1 MLQGH
6 CTTRKDSEIE
16 DLIAQGAE
24 CSGHEPACEQLHR
37 ERSINQQP
45 VHDETLSWQQEAG
58 QGASALQDSAPGATN
73 QGMVI
78 KGTGHVQRQ
87 KVRRRTSKPGV
98 TDAHAVLV
106 SARRAGVST
115 PWGSALYSQPCMSR
129 RAKTPSRNFSSS
141 LLPTNTKH
149 NDGLYWFWAAV
160 SVPVGYLAC
169 VSYQSAS
176 VRMKVLTLTWCC
188 CKSSPRELWI
198 RKPSRL

>member
-1 MLQGH
+1 MLRPWTSVWAATQRTIHKPAVCAWWNTQLTARGGPGCK
-6 CTTRKDSEIE
+6 CT
-16 DLIAQGAE
+16 
-24 CSGHEPACEQLHR
+24 SGLSS
-37 ERSINQQP
+37 RS
-45 VHDETLSWQQEAG
+45 D
-58 QGASALQDSAPGATN
+58 
-73 QGMVI
+73 
-78 KGTGHVQRQ
+78 
-87 KVRRRTSKPGV
+87 KPGDGHQRDQPRSKAESREEDFKTGV
-98 TDAHAVLV
+98 PDAHAVLV
-106 SARRAGVST
+106 SARRDCVST

-141 LLPTNTKH
+141 LLPTNAKQ

-176 VRMKVLTLTWCC
+176 VRMEVLTLTRCC